1 MINVFLS
8 STARD
13 LSECREAADRAI
25 EGLQGYHS
33 VRMEDFGSWDV
44 APDEFCRSKVAE
56 CDLFVCIAGPLYGSL
71 TPAGPSYTEREYD
84 AAIEHHKPCLAFLTA
99 DDFLLPANQ
108 VEPDKNR
115 KRQLAFRKKLC
126 KGRTVTRFSTCKD
139 VAVRVVQALRN
150 WEVSM
155 APTGA
160 PSQSKLL
167 SSQISSVSYR
177 VALLNRS
184 TSMTDIELQSA
195 VSALQ
200 TQVHRDF
207 APIWGIDADLT
218 FVPNPSKPPSASW
231 WLVFLDTSDQAGAL
245 GYRDLTPEG
254 LPMAKVFVK
263 SALETN
269 NAWTVTA
276 SHVLLEMLA
285 NPRLNLTVF
294 VQTAQKK
301 GTLYPHEVCNPCGAD
316 RLGYRIGGT
325 LVSDFVFP
333 AWFENFRKRGST
345 QFDYCKHI
353 SRPFEILSGGYATVC
368 EVSSDVG
375 WRSLFGSVSPSRKKP
390 SAHRQKS

>member
-8 STARD
+8 STGRD
-13 LSECREAADRAI
+13 LSECRESACRAI
-25 EGLQGYHS
+25 EGLQGYHC

-56 CDLFVCIAGPLYGSL
+56 CDIFVCVAGPLYGSL

-84 AAIEHHKPCLAFLTA
+84 AALEHQKPCLAFLSA
-99 DDFLLPANQ
+99 DDFLLPANLL
-108 VEPDKNR
+108 EPDKNR

-126 KGRTVTRFSTCKD
+126 EGRTVTRFSTCKD

-150 WEVSM
+150 WEASLTPAA
-155 APTGA
+155 APA
-160 PSQSKLL
+160 QSKLL
-167 SSQISSVSYR
+167 SSQISSISYR
-177 VALLNRS
+177 IAVLNQS
-184 TSMTDIELQSA
+184 TSITDVELESV

-207 APIWGIDADLT
+207 APVWGIDADLT
-218 FVPNPSKPPSASW
+218 FVPNISRPPSASW

-254 LPMAKVFVK
+254 LPMAKIFVK
-263 SALETN
+263 SAFEN
-269 NAWTVTA
+269 NCAWTVTA

-294 VQTAQKK
+294 VQTTEKK
-301 GTLYPHEVCNPCGAD
+301 GTLYPHEVCNPCGGD
-316 RLGYRIGGT
+316 QQGYRIDGT

-345 QFDYCKHI
+345 QFDYCRHI
-353 SRPFEILSGGYATVC
+353 KGPFEILSGGYATVS
-368 EVSSDVG
+368 EVSFEVG

-390 SAHRQKS
+390 PAKKQKD